1 MSGHA
6 RSPSPHELRLCVWR
20 RCVFESSA
28 SSELIVRLNAYP
40 KLQTALEVL
49 PPKMLA
55 LSSSAPTT
63 VVKLPESGLETRVEE
78 VASRIT
84 DATFTGKVLTALLA
98 TRLAAFACVRPSVPL
113 TLRDR
118 PLALPG

>member
-1 MSGHA
+1 M
-6 RSPSPHELRLCVWR
+6 LRLCVWR

-28 SSELIVRLNAYP
+28 SSELLVRLNAYP

-84 DATFTGKVLTALLA
+84 EATFTGKVPTALLA
-98 TRLAAFACVRPSVPL
+98 TRLAAFACVRPCLPL